1 MKKKT
6 IFSIFFVIL
15 LVTEF
20 YYIQIGGGIARI
32 YHFAAILVIL
42 ALAGQIPWLFSSRVF
57 LALLG
62 FLGINLLAAI
72 LSDAPAAALASF
84 LSLGANVG
92 VAIAVALILISGKV
106 DLLFFKRLILFVT
119 LLSIVWA
126 LIQIAAFRLGGVS
139 LALSVQQESQI
150 LQGFGPAFRTEA
162 NSFGKYLIVPFLLFL
177 PEFVKN
183 RRNKYMI
190 FFYVTLIVGILAV
203 FTRSSIYGLGLAM
216 IFIIFWYLVR
226 GQFSIFAR
234 RWSKIAIFAA
244 AGLVV
249 FVSGL
254 LNVSEYALFKID
266 HLFSQEEILEG
277 GSSAFRIMAMENT
290 LNAFLA
296 NEKTILIGNGWGQV
310 YMDYGGD
317 LVQTGGGDLLSTLG
331 YGGLM
336 GGGAYLL
343 FMFFAFFSAMKVAKS
358 SPDRDKTLFAEGVMF
373 ALVGVF
379 FASQMAGYLIA
390 PEYWLLI
397 GVSVYLSAKPRK
409 RPAYISAV
417 YR

>member
-6 IFSIFFVIL
+6 LYSLFFVIL

-20 YYIQIGGGIARI
+20 YYIQIGGGTARI

-42 ALAGQIPWLFSSRVF
+42 ALAGQIPRLYSSRVF

-84 LSLGANVG
+84 LSLVANVG
-92 VAIAVALILISGKV
+92 VAIAVALILISEKV
-106 DLLFFKRLILFVT
+106 DLISFRRLILVVT

-126 LIQIAAFRLGGVS
+126 LIQITAFRLGGVS
-139 LALSVQQESQI
+139 LALSLAQEGQI
-150 LQGFGPAFRTEA
+150 QMGFGPAFRTEA
-162 NSFGKYLIVPFLLFL
+162 NTFGKYLIVPFLLFL

-183 RRNKYMI
+183 RRNKYMTY
-190 FFYVTLIVGILAV
+190 FYATLIVGILAV

-216 IFIIFWYLVR
+216 IFIVFWYLVR

-234 RWSKIAIFAA
+234 RWSKIAFFAA

-254 LNVSEYALFKID
+254 LNVSEYALYKID

-277 GSSAFRIMAMENT
+277 GSSGFRIMAMQNT
-290 LNAFLA
+290 LDAFLA

-310 YMDYGGD
+310 YMEYGGD
-317 LVQTGGGDLLSTLG
+317 SVQTGGGDLLATLG
-331 YGGLM
+331 YGGLL

-343 FMFFAFFSAMKVAKS
+343 FMSFAFFSAMRVAMTS
-358 SPDRDKTLFAEGVMF
+358 VDRDKALFAEGVMF
-373 ALVGVF
+373 ALLGVF
-379 FASQMAGYLIA
+379 MAGQMAGYMIA

-397 GVSVYLSAKPRK
+397 GVSIYLSAKSRK
-409 RPAYISAV
+409 RPAYISTE